1 MRYLDFILI
10 CIKLLPEIVM
20 FVFDIVVAINKT
32 RKVVKDQRIRTRKRK
47 LEYKRRRKDFIHK

>member
-10 CIKLLPEIVM
+10 CIKFLTEIVM
-20 FVFDIVVAINKT
+20 FVFDVVVAINKI

-47 LEYKRRRKDFIHK
+47 IEYKRRRKDFINK

>member
-20 FVFDIVVAINKT
+20 FVFDVLVAINKI
-32 RKVVKDQRIRTRKRK
+32 RKVEKDQRIRTRKK
-47 LEYKRRRKDFIHK
+47 KQEYRRRRKDFINK

>member
-20 FVFDIVVAINKT
+20 FVFDVVVAINKI
-32 RKVVKDQRIRTRKRK
+32 RKVVKNQRIRTRKK
-47 LEYKRRRKDFIHK
+47 KQEYRRRRKDFINK